1 MLTKEQ
7 INQYS
12 QVGLIV
18 VPVPQ
23 HISDLQMEFKNNLA
37 SYLRIHHGLNTDLSN
52 VPKVIMELAVRDRE
66 AVAKLYKVS
75 RRMPAIKKIA
85 CSDWVLSLSSQVMG
99 SDLIS
104 CHNFTA
110 VRFDLPGEEK
120 FSAPPHQDFPYI
132 QGSLNGVTIW
142 LPFFDI
148 LKEMGPVEFVAG
160 SHLSG
165 CRKVRELGLTS
176 SGSGIHTIEL
186 VEADNLRQLTY
197 NSCEMSSNSALLF
210 STLLIHR
217 SGENCSDI
225 PRISLQVRCDDL
237 TDKSSF
243 DRSYPDGLYLGE
255 KFSNSYPEYVEGT

>member
-1 MLTKEQ
+1 MLTKEK
-7 INQYS
+7 IIEYA

-23 HISDLQMEFKNNLA
+23 HIQDLQVEFKNDLA
-37 SYLRIHHGLNTDLSN
+37 SYLTIHHGLSTDWRN
-52 VPKVIMELAVRDRE
+52 VPKAIMELAVRDRG

-75 RRMPAIKKIA
+75 RRIPAIKKIA
-85 CSDWVLSLSSQVMG
+85 CSDWVLNLSRQVM
-99 SDLIS
+99 SSRLIS

-120 FSAPPHQDFPYI
+120 YSAPPHQDFPYI

-142 LPFFDI
+142 LPFLDI
-148 LKEMGPVEFVAG
+148 LKEMGPVEFAPG

-165 CRKVRELGLTS
+165 CRKIREHCLKS
-176 SGSGIHTIEL
+176 SGSGIHSLEL
-186 VEADNLRQLTY
+186 VEANNLCQLNY
-197 NSCEMSSNSALLF
+197 DSCEMTSDSALLF

-243 DRSYPDGLYLGE
+243 DKSYPDGLYLGE
-255 KFSNSYPEYVEGT
+255 KFSNSYPEYVEGM

>member
-1 MLTKEQ
+1 MLTKEKM
-7 INQYS
+7 IEYA
-12 QVGLIV
+12 QVGLII

-23 HISDLQMEFKNNLA
+23 HISDLQMEFKNDLA
-37 SYLRIHHGLNTDLSN
+37 SYLTMHHGLNTDLQN
-52 VPKVIMELAVRDRE
+52 VPKAIMELAVRDRE

-85 CSDWVLSLSSQVMG
+85 CSDWVLSLSSHVM
-99 SDLIS
+99 SSQLIS

-142 LPFFDI
+142 LPFFDVS
-148 LKEMGPVEFVAG
+148 KKMGPVEFIPG

-165 CRKVRELGLTS
+165 CRKVREPGLKS
-176 SGSGIHTIEL
+176 SGSGINSLEL

-197 NSCEMSSNSALLF
+197 NSCEMSSDSALLF

-217 SGENCSDI
+217 SGENCSDM
-225 PRISLQVRCDDL
+225 PRISMQVRCDDL